1 MLEMVLLH
9 VLKLTTIIARLQFI
23 ALSDDLPIETLPI
36 FDKHIKES
44 EDFYK
49 ELLEVESQK
58 VFKAKGSNYVN

>member
-49 ELLEVESQK
+49 ELLATEAQK
-58 VFKAKGSNYVN
+58 MMTTKGSNYVN